1 MADGQIIIDINAD
14 PSEYRRALDRL
25 RSATRSAAGSMSDSL
40 KSAGASISGIGDA
53 LTVGITTPLSVGAAA
68 AGKFSYE
75 ALKSAEQV
83 DIAFGTMLGPQKGK
97 EMLEDLYDFAASTP
111 FEVRGLSSATQKM
124 LAYGFSAEDVIPLL
138 TSVGDATAGLG
149 AGQEG
154 IDAVTRAM
162 GQMQAKG
169 KVMSE
174 EMLQLTEAGIPAWQY
189 LADEIT
195 DGDIPAAMEEVT
207 YGFVSAD
214 TAIAA
219 LQKGMDRDFGG
230 MMSKQAK
237 TLTGIVSNMSDAV
250 YKAVIQ
256 AKDTEGYDELTDALA
271 EVSEQIGPFVESLL
285 PILEDLLEGA
295 AGMARGAAG
304 AMEEFSQM
312 SEEGRR
318 GVVNLVAGAA
328 ALGPTMSVAGRVLQA
343 AGTAAGSFGGG
354 VDKAKSAASKAKSG
368 VSSLA
373 KNVDKAALAF
383 QVSRAYGDSFA
394 ASLGAAGSQM
404 AGAAKQS
411 TLLQKGLGLLKTGL
425 AGLGVGAAVAGV
437 ALFASS
443 MLDAKKRS
451 DDLSKATDGL
461 ADAVSGASAAASAA
475 GGGVAEYGAAAGSSA
490 KSVDELI
497 RSQAAWVDELNAREG
512 DLQGSLATMDA
523 YGETIEDLAGR
534 SDLTAGEQAK
544 LQAAVDGFNDACGTS
559 LEVAQDAGGAYQV
572 MSDGA
577 ALANDEIARL
587 IQTQKA
593 QAQVE
598 VYQQGYADA
607 LEQEADAAATL
618 AEATQRQAEAQERY
632 NEAAAAGWST
642 DALQQY
648 AYELDNANARLE
660 EAQRLHDG
668 AAEALSGFEGKM
680 TLAQM
685 AAENLDGG
693 FAALIADNSLLQS
706 TLLQNGFSLEQFRA
720 SMEQTG
726 ISVESFQQLN
736 AEQMAQL
743 AQNYDGTITS
753 ITGQMQQFGAD
764 AGFLGTDAGQRFSSG
779 LSGTSWQ
786 ALEAA
791 AQVCGTSAA
800 ELAKLASDAGMSGDE
815 AVQAYAEG
823 ILAGKD
829 PTSYSSEVVSSAA
842 AGQLES
848 LRSRT
853 LQWGADA
860 GNNFASGILA
870 AKMAAIDAASQIA
883 SSIADILGHSVAKRG
898 PLHVGGKGEA
908 LWGEHA
914 AVNFASGFAAASPA
928 ITRAVGGALGGMAR
942 MMDSAAASGWSV
954 PSGWAGSASYH
965 ARGGGYAEMA
975 RSLDALGR
983 RVDAMADR
991 LERAICRPS
1000 ELTVNRREFGRMV
1013 KGAM

>member
-14 PSEYRRALDRL
+14 PSEYQRALDRL
-25 RSATRSAAGSMSDSL
+25 RSNTRSAAGSISDSL
-40 KSAGASISGIGDA
+40 KSAGSSISGIGDA
-53 LTVGITTPLSVGAAA
+53 LTVGITAPLAVGAGA

-75 ALKSAEQV
+75 ALRSAEQV

-111 FEVRGLSSATQKM
+111 FEVQGLASATQKM

-154 IDAVTRAM
+154 IDSVTRAM

-174 EMLQLTEAGIPAWQY
+174 EMLQLTEVGIPAWQY

-195 DGDIPAAMEEVT
+195 GGDIPAAMEEVT

-230 MMSKQAK
+230 MMSRQAS
-237 TLTGIVSNMSDAV
+237 TLTGIISNMGDAA
-250 YKAVIQ
+250 YKAVVQ

-271 EVSEQIGPFVESLL
+271 EVADEIGPFVESLL
-285 PILEDLLEGA
+285 PILEDLLQGV
-295 AGMARGAAG
+295 AGVARGAAG
-304 AMEEFSQM
+304 AMEDFSNM
-312 SEEGRR
+312 SEESRR
-318 GVVNLVAGAA
+318 GIVNLVAGAA
-328 ALGPTMSVAGRVLQA
+328 GVGPAMSVAGRALQA
-343 AGTAAGSFGGG
+343 AGTAAGAFGGG

-368 VSSLA
+368 ISSLA

-394 ASLGAAGSQM
+394 TSLGAAGSQM

-437 ALFASS
+437 ALFATA
-443 MLDAKKRS
+443 MIEAKQRS
-451 DDLSKATDGL
+451 DNLSKATDGL

-475 GGGVAEYGAAAGSSA
+475 GGGISEFGAAAGSSA
-490 KSVDELI
+490 QSVDELI
-497 RSQAAWVDELNAREG
+497 ESQAAWADELTARES
-512 DLQGSLATMDA
+512 DLQGSLATIDA
-523 YGETIEDLAGR
+523 YGSAIEGLAGR
-534 SDLTAGEQAK
+534 TDLTAEEQAR
-544 LQAAVDGFNDACGTS
+544 LQAAVDGVNDACGTS
-559 LEVAQDAGGAYQV
+559 WEVAQDAGGAYQV

-577 ALANDEIARL
+577 ALAADEISKL
-587 IQTQKA
+587 IDAQKA

-598 VYQQGYADA
+598 VYQQDYAEA
-607 LEQEADAAATL
+607 MKQEAEAADTL
-618 AEATQRQAEAQERY
+618 AQARANAQAALERY
-632 NEAAAAGWST
+632 NDAVAAGASG
-642 DALQQY
+642 DY
-648 AYELDNANARLE
+648 AQSLYDNYVRLNDE
-660 EAQRLHDG
+660 AGEAQRLYDG
-668 AAEALSGFEGKM
+668 AAGALSGYEEKM

-693 FAALIADNSLLQS
+693 FAALIAGNSLMQT
-706 TLLQNGFSLEQFRA
+706 TLMQNGFSLEQFRGA
-720 SMEQTG
+720 MEQTG
-726 ISVESFQQLN
+726 VSVESFRQLN
-736 AEQMAQL
+736 ADQMAQL
-743 AQNYDGTITS
+743 AQNYDGTIAS
-753 ITGQMQQFGAD
+753 ITGQMQQFGVD

-779 LSGTSWQ
+779 LSGTSWA

-791 AQVCGTSAA
+791 AKVSGVSAA

-823 ILAGKD
+823 IMLGKD
-829 PTSYSSEVVSSAA
+829 PSAYSAEVVESAA
-842 AGQLES
+842 AGELES
-848 LRSRT
+848 LKSRT
-853 LQWGADA
+853 WAWGSEA
-860 GNNFASGILA
+860 GDNFASGVLSAKKA
-870 AKMAAIDAASQIA
+870 AADAALAIA
-883 SSIADILGHSVAKRG
+883 SGIASVLGHSVPKSG
-898 PLHVGGKGEA
+898 PLRAGGKGEA

-914 AVNFASGFAAASPA
+914 ATNFAAGFASAAPA
-928 ITRAVGGALGGMAR
+928 ITSAVSGALGGMAR
-942 MMDSAAASGWSV
+942 AMDSAAASGWSAA
-954 PSGWAGSASYH
+954 PGWAGLSAYS
-965 ARGGGYAEMA
+965 ARGGEYAETA
-975 RSLDALGR
+975 RSIDDLGR
-983 RVDAMADR
+983 RVDSMADR
-991 LERAICRPS
+991 LERAIGMPS

-1013 KGAM
+1013 KGVM